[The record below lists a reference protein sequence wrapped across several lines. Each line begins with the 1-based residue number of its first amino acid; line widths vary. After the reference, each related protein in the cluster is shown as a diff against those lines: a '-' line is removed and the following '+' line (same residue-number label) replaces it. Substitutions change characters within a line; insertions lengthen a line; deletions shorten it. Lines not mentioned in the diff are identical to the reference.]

1 MMVHGLTPKAL
12 TETQVHAVMSKF
24 DVGCW
29 DG

>member
-12 TETQVHAVMSKF
+12 TETQVHAVISKF
-24 DVGCW
+24 DVEW